1 MNISL
6 SIPFPLR
13 PLMITNPTERGT
25 LRSIK
30 ISLNFFDQGQRV
42 ALHSH
47 NFFPKIGVPL
57 PGEIIQIISN

>member
-1 MNISL
+1 VAKAS
-6 SIPFPLR
+6 
-13 PLMITNPTERGT
+13 GT
-25 LRSIK
+25 LHHTEKFYSAVISVRSI
-30 ISLNFFDQGQRV
+30 INHNFFDQGQSV